1 MPAQGS
7 VEISPTFPGSRERF
21 FVVAEARDLGLGEK
35 KMKLTV
41 NGEPHEHRGDGTIGA
56 LLDGLGAKKEHTA
69 LLLNGTVLPSK
80 DWKTT
85 TLNENDEIEMLVFV
99 GGG

>member
-1 MPAQGS
+1 
-7 VEISPTFPGSRERF
+7 
-21 FVVAEARDLGLGEK
+21 LEK

-41 NGEPHEHRGDGTIGA
+41 NGEPHKHQGGGSIDA
-56 LLDGLGAKKEHTA
+56 LLDELGANKAHTA
-69 LLLNGTVLPSK
+69 LMLNGSVVSSK

-85 TLNENDEIEMLVFV
+85 TLSENDAVEMLVFV

>member
-1 MPAQGS
+1 M
-7 VEISPTFPGSRERF
+7 R
-21 FVVAEARDLGLGEK
+21 
-35 KMKLTV
+35 LTV
-41 NGEPHEHRGDGTIGA
+41 NGETHEHLGDGTVDT
-56 LLDGLGAKKEHTA
+56 LLGELGANQAHTA
-69 LLLNGTVLPSK
+69 LMVNGNVVPSN